1 MNLVWPSKW
10 EKPWE
15 KRRSKPLDVGT
26 SYIILPQTLMWAN
39 CSLILETR
47 IEVIAKCFQFRVTKI
62 SNLPASPQIEAGLA
76 TILDTC
82 FVFVSRNITP
92 KMKSEVL
99 GMIPHI
105 ETIIY
110 GAVAARSLGCSL
122 AGVKCPYRKPTSRF
136 YPLFPS
142 CCLPDHVCHFFVF
155 HDRR

>member
-1 MNLVWPSKW
+1 M
-10 EKPWE
+10 E
-15 KRRSKPLDVGT
+15 KRRSKPLDVGA
-26 SYIILPQTLMWAN
+26 SYIILPQSLMWAN

-62 SNLPASPQIEAGLA
+62 SHLPASSQIEAGLA

-82 FVFVSRNITP
+82 FVFVSGNITL
-92 KMKSEVL
+92 KMKSEV
-99 GMIPHI
+99 IPRI